1 MADIA
6 IAGGGPVGLFSAL
19 LLARSGHQVVLLESD
34 KDPARYSAD
43 EVFFGWRRP
52 GVPQSMHGHVFRGRV
67 GRVLRE
73 EAPDVSTGCWT
84 VGSKTPGMTSAPDL
98 NTMFLP
104 CRGAQFSRPHF
115 VRSFTRSLVWSSA
128 QVFEWPAWTQPTEPE
143 CRASWVSEHAG
154 ATAFPRTS

>member
-34 KDPARYSAD
+34 KDPARSSAD

-73 EAPDVSTGCWT
+73 EAPDVLDRLLDSGIENA
-84 VGSKTPGMTSAPDL
+84 GYD
-98 NTMFLP
+98 F
-104 CRGAQFSRPHF
+104 GAGFEHDVSPMSRRP
-115 VRSFTRSLVWSSA
+115 
-128 QVFEWPAWTQPTEPE
+128 VFEATLRQIVHQEPGVE
-143 CRASWVSEHAG
+143 FRTGVRVAG
-154 ATAFPRTS
+154 LDSAH